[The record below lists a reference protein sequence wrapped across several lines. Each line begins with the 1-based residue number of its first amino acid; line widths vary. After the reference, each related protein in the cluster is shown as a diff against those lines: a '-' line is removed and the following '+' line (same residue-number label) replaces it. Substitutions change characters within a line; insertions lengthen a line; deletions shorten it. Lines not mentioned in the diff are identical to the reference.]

1 MELQLG
7 GKRALIT
14 GSSAGIGEGI
24 AKAFAKE
31 GSTVVIHGRNRT
43 NAERVANE
51 IKGNGGTAYAA
62 LGDLSTDEGATK
74 VSSIATSLMGGVDI
88 LVNNAADYKN
98 RSWTESIPSD
108 WAELYNLNVL
118 SCVRMIRSLMPQMKK
133 NGWGRI
139 IQISSGE
146 ATQPFAFMP
155 DYAATKAAL
164 NNLTVSLSK
173 ELANTGITSNTISP
187 GIIVTSSLEK
197 FYRETAAKRGWGS
210 DWNEIEKHVVQEILY
225 NPVGRLGRIDDVANL
240 VVFVASPLASYI
252 NGANL
257 RVDGGSVVTVN

>member
-7 GKRALIT
+7 GKRVLIT

-31 GSTVVIHGRNRT
+31 AATVVIHGRNRT

-51 IKGNGGTAYAA
+51 IKGNGGTAYVA

-74 VSSIATSLMGGVDI
+74 VSLIATSLMGGIDI

-98 RSWTESIPSD
+98 RSWAESIPSD
-108 WAELYNLNVL
+108 WAELYNLNVI
-118 SCVRMIRSLMPQMKK
+118 SCVRMILSLMPQMKK

-173 ELANTGITSNTISP
+173 ELADTGITSNTISP

-197 FYRETAAKRGWGS
+197 FYRETATKRGWGS

>member
-1 MELQLG
+1 MDLKLD

-14 GSSAGIGEGI
+14 GSSGGIGEGI
-24 AKAFAKE
+24 AKVFAKE
-31 GSTVVIHGRNRT
+31 GTIVVIHGRNRA

-51 IKGNGGTAYAA
+51 IKDNGGTAYVA
-62 LGDLSTDEGATK
+62 LGDLSNDEGASE
-74 VSSIATSLMGGVDI
+74 VSSIAMSLTGGIDI
-88 LVNNAADYKN
+88 LVNNAADFKN
-98 RSWTESIPSD
+98 RGWAESTPND

-118 SCVRMIRSLMPQMKK
+118 SCVRMIRSVMPQMKK
-133 NGWGRI
+133 NEWGRI

-197 FYRETAAKRGWGS
+197 FYRQTAAKRGWGN
-210 DWNEIEKHVVQEILY
+210 DWNEIEKHIVQEILY
-225 NPVGRLGRIDDVANL
+225 NPVGRLGKIDDVANL
-240 VVFVASPLASYI
+240 VVFVASPLASYV

>member
-1 MELQLG
+1 MDLQLD

-14 GSSAGIGEGI
+14 GSSGGIGEGI
-24 AKAFAKE
+24 AKVFAKE
-31 GSTVVIHGRNRT
+31 GATVVIHGRNRT

-51 IKGNGGTAYAA
+51 IKDNGGTAYVA
-62 LGDLSTDEGATK
+62 LGDLSNDESACK
-74 VSSIATSLMGGVDI
+74 VSSIAMSKTGGIDI

-98 RSWTESIPSD
+98 RGWAESTPD
-108 WAELYNLNVL
+108 GWAELYNLNVL
-118 SCVRMIRSLMPQMKK
+118 SCVRMIRSVMPQMKK
-133 NGWGRI
+133 NEWGRI

-146 ATQPFAFMP
+146 AIQPFAFMP

-173 ELANTGITSNTISP
+173 DLASTGITSNTISP

-210 DWNEIEKHVVQEILY
+210 DWNEIEKHIVQEILY
-225 NPVGRLGRIDDVANL
+225 NPIGRLGKIDDVANL

>member
-1 MELQLG
+1 MDLKLD

-14 GSSAGIGEGI
+14 GSSGGIGEGI
-24 AKAFAKE
+24 AKVFAKE
-31 GSTVVIHGRNRT
+31 GATVVIHGRNRT

-51 IKGNGGTAYAA
+51 IKDNGGTAYVA
-62 LGDLSTDEGATK
+62 LGDLSNDEGASE
-74 VSSIATSLMGGVDI
+74 VSSIAMSLTGGIDI
-88 LVNNAADYKN
+88 LVNNAADFKN
-98 RSWTESIPSD
+98 RGWAESTPND

-118 SCVRMIRSLMPQMKK
+118 SCVRMIRSVMPQMKK
-133 NGWGRI
+133 NEWGRI

-197 FYRETAAKRGWGS
+197 FYRQTAAKRGWGN
-210 DWNEIEKHVVQEILY
+210 DWNEIEKHIVQEILY
-225 NPVGRLGRIDDVANL
+225 NPVGRLGKIDDVANL
-240 VVFVASPLASYI
+240 VVFVASPLASYV